1 MKDGIKAHQFYSWMN
16 IRWLHCN
23 QEKRIFRFEVSASS
37 TKSFIF
43 FFSFQRFF
51 PQNNRIWCLFLTRNF
66 SVDSLSC
73 KINFLSPNFEKK
85 KTVFCKRKFIPS
97 SCFPGKCKAVFP
109 VGFSTFIILW
119 GSGDGNGDFSFL
131 FLHGMKSSK
140 VSAEESLAV
149 SWIIFGSCIP
159 SRKSPLVTTLMG

>member
-85 KTVFCKRKFIPS
+85 KQCSVRGNSYLHLVFQENAKLCFLWDSQPS
-97 SCFPGKCKAVFP
+97 SSCEAVGMAMVISLFFFCMAWSLP
-109 VGFSTFIILW
+109 RFQQKNLLQ
-119 GSGDGNGDFSFL
+119 FL
-131 FLHGMKSSK
+131 
-140 VSAEESLAV
+140 E
-149 SWIIFGSCIP
+149 
-159 SRKSPLVTTLMG
+159 